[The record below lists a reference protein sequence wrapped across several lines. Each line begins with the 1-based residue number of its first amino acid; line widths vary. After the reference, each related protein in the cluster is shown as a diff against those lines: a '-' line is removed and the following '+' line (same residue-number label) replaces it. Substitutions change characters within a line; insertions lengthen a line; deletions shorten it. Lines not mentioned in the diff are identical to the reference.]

1 MSSHSVSISRYSRL
15 LFSITS
21 LLLVAALSSPV
32 SGQVLNVWV
41 DFTSDFT
48 DGAGGF
54 FGAGDNRTDGPANGV
69 ADWIDEL
76 NEATTL
82 AGVPNF
88 TAAERQTI
96 QDGIFADLRTV
107 YAGTNL
113 NFVANRPNGPH
124 DAISPGAS
132 NQGLGR
138 GTNGVAGQDIFNRRT
153 VTIDGPGAG
162 PFARVFTGN
171 FDGNIESG
179 RNRADTVEQFST
191 AVGNTAA
198 HELGHTYG
206 LFHHFV
212 YSNDGIAPRF
222 GNLNNTGGLQNQHLI
237 GTGATGTT
245 ENIRE
250 AGPRGLSPFSQV
262 MLDVAGGSSFFADR
276 AAANG
281 LQNAPVVANPV
292 ISDDSEIGG
301 LDFGGTIATAK
312 DLLLNQ
318 LPTGTLSGKRIS
330 FIEAD
335 LDGASDTDLYS
346 FTTTTDSIFSSH
358 VFSQPLGLGSD
369 RFDATLTLFDD
380 ELNALDGGVSDDLQ
394 WLQNSID
401 LDASFSAGNG
411 ATTFQDA
418 FLFNI
423 ELDPGTYYLQVAP
436 ATSGIP
442 NGDLSIQSGD
452 VYALVTS
459 LEITSAAVPEP
470 SSAALLALAG
480 VVMLGQRRRQV
491 A

>member
-1 MSSHSVSISRYSRL
+1 MFRLSVCFGLFLSVVISLSN
-15 LFSITS
+15 
-21 LLLVAALSSPV
+21 AASA
-32 SGQVLNVWV
+32 QVLNVWV
-41 DFTSDFT
+41 DFTSDFS

-54 FGAGDNRTDGPANGV
+54 FGPGDNRTDGPANGV

-76 NEATTL
+76 NEATSL

-88 TAAERQTI
+88 TFAERQTI
-96 QDGIFADLRTV
+96 QNGIFADLNTV

-113 NFVANRPNGPH
+113 NFVATRPNGPH

-132 NQGLGR
+132 NEGLGR
-138 GTNGVAGQDIFNRRT
+138 GTNGVAGQDVFNRRT
-153 VTIDGPGAG
+153 VTIDPSGNPG

-179 RNRADTVEQFST
+179 RNRADTVTQFST
-191 AVGNTAA
+191 AIANTAA
-198 HELGHTYG
+198 HELGHTFG
-206 LFHHFV
+206 LLHHFV

-222 GNLNNTGGLQNQHLI
+222 NNLNNTGGLQNEHLI
-237 GTGATGTT
+237 GTGVTGST

-281 LQNAPVVANPV
+281 LQNAPVVDNPI
-292 ISDDSEIGG
+292 ISDASEIGN
-301 LDFGGTIATAK
+301 LDFGGTIATAR
-312 DLLLNQ
+312 DLNLNQ

-335 LDGASDTDLYS
+335 LDGASDTDLFS
-346 FTTTTDSIFSSH
+346 FTTTTDTIFSSH
-358 VFSQPLGLGSD
+358 VFSQVLGLGSD
-369 RFDATLTLFDD
+369 RFDTTLTLFDD

-401 LDASFSAGNG
+401 LDESFASGNG
-411 ATTFQDA
+411 ATTIQDA

-436 ATSGIP
+436 ATIGIP
-442 NGDLSIQSGD
+442 NGDLSVSNGD

-470 SSAALLALAG
+470 SSAALLALSG
-480 VVMLGQRRRQV
+480 VVLLARRRRQV
-491 A
+491 AG

>member
-1 MSSHSVSISRYSRL
+1 MPVLSARVPTPLRVGVG
-15 LFSITS
+15 FAS
-21 LLLVAALSSPV
+21 LMLGATLASPASALD
-32 SGQVLNVWV
+32 VWV

-54 FGAGDNRTDGPANGV
+54 FGAGDVRTDGPANGV

-96 QDGIFADLRTV
+96 QNGIFADLNTV

-113 NFVANRPNGPH
+113 NFVAVRPAGPH

-132 NQGLGR
+132 NEGLGR
-138 GTNGVAGQDIFNRRT
+138 GTNGVAGQDVFNRRT

-179 RNRADTVEQFST
+179 RNRADTVAQFST
-191 AVGNTAA
+191 AVANTSA
-198 HELGHTYG
+198 HELGHTFG

-212 YSNDGIAPRF
+212 FSNDGIAPRF
-222 GNLNNTGGLQNQHLI
+222 DNLNNTGGLQNQHLI

-281 LQNAPVVANPV
+281 LQNAPVVDNPV
-292 ISDDSEIGG
+292 RSDDSEIGS

-312 DLLLNQ
+312 DLNLNQ
-318 LPTGTLSGKRIS
+318 LSTGTLSGKRIS

-335 LDGASDTDLYS
+335 LDGAGDTDLFS
-346 FTTTTDSIFSSH
+346 FTTTTDTIFSSH

-369 RFDATLTLFDD
+369 RFDTTLTLFDD
-380 ELNALDGGVSDDLQ
+380 ELNAVDGGVSDDLE
-394 WLQNSID
+394 WSPNGISVD
-401 LDASFSAGNG
+401 ESFSSGNG

-423 ELDPGTYYLQVAP
+423 ALEPGTYYLEVAP
-436 ATSGIP
+436 ATTGIP
-442 NGDLSIQSGD
+442 NGDLSVSSGD
-452 VYALVTS
+452 IYALVTA
-459 LEITSAAVPEP
+459 LEVVPEP
-470 SSAALLALAG
+470 ASAALLAFSG
-480 VVMLGQRRRQV
+480 LGLLGRRRRQ
-491 A
+491 AAG